1 VLGVAGGEVVHGLE
15 LRQDGASDTG
25 LHRLAGGGTG
35 PVKGRV
41 EGDSVVLDSEHRT
54 AAGGLSYR
62 FSGALRGGALEGRA
76 ELGTAMAPGV
86 GNLVNM
92 REYGEASWR
101 ATRA

>member
-1 VLGVAGGEVVHGLE
+1 MHGLE
-15 LRQDGASDTG
+15 LRQDGAAVTG

-35 PVKGRV
+35 PVEGRV
-41 EGDSVVLDSEHRT
+41 AGDGVVLDSEHRT

-62 FSGALRGGALEGRA
+62 FSGVLRGGVLEGRA

-92 REYGEASWR
+92 REFGEASWR